1 MIPLSRSW
9 GNQNTISFSTSF
21 LVYFWHM
28 FLFCD
33 MLLNNSFVRTLWLPI
48 SSFKKWDMTTMKPN
62 WQSQF
67 SLQKQLA
74 KLDLFSYIKKKKF
87 WLCFSSQINYLVH
100 MPMTVPQFQKQREP
114 STNWPHFL
122 TSLRMARAWHPG
134 PNSIYHFSV
143 YTGIPS
149 VKIFWDPKLLKKKI
163 LRHIWHTTEFTHSR
177 VRIDWF
183 VCTFTGCVPLPQI

>member
-134 PNSIYHFSV
+134 PNSTNYYGSDLLGASQFRDLR
-143 YTGIPS
+143 S
-149 VKIFWDPKLLKKKI
+149 VKTCVAWTGLDAWI
-163 LRHIWHTTEFTHSR
+163 LREMKRTMKKPDTDSQTCIIL
-177 VRIDWF
+177 VDD
-183 VCTFTGCVPLPQI
+183 